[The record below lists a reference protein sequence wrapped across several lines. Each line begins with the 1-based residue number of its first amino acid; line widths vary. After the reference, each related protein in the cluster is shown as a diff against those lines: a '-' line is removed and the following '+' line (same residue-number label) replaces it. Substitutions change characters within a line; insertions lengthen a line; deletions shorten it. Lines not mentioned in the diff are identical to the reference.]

1 MFKVATY
8 VGQNLKISD
17 SFHSFCEALMVE
29 IGLDKR
35 FTNGAYLFTR
45 NVELLRMAIQLNF
58 QENKY
63 H

>member
-29 IGLDKR
+29 IGGKIRIKDSQMVR
-35 FTNGAYLFTR
+35 IYL
-45 NVELLRMAIQLNF
+45 
-58 QENKY
+58 QET
-63 H
+63 